1 MSVLPLLIIS
11 RACAGV
17 MRGTAAL
24 ATSIICFTL
33 VVMTFLPSIDD
44 VLYPPKSRHMQCKR
58 QCPLRPSGHWLEGQ
72 KLRLYAAFIQV
83 SSCCGVWSL
92 QVEPKEKRRGDAYD
106 YYHVWKFVIV
116 RT

>member
-44 VLYPPKSRHMQCKR
+44 VRFTP
-58 QCPLRPSGHWLEGQ
+58 Q
-72 KLRLYAAFIQV
+72 KQTYVVQFGMSA
-83 SSCCGVWSL
+83 
-92 QVEPKEKRRGDAYD
+92 
-106 YYHVWKFVIV
+106 
-116 RT
+116 